1 VILTHGLQ
9 DLLQAGSEP
18 AVVSVGVFD
27 GVHMGHQAILAAN
40 VARAQELG
48 LVPTVTT
55 FSGHP
60 KRILLGRAPKTLT
73 SLEHRLAL
81 FRRAGIG
88 HTLVLEFTDELRSMP
103 AEAFVEQILL
113 AGLSAKAFVLGFDSK
128 FGMGRR
134 GDPKFLRGLG
144 HDVQVVPRVSV
155 DQRAISS
162 TAIREA
168 VELGD
173 LEGAGR
179 MLGRP
184 VSVLGRVVH
193 GQALGRTLGFPTA
206 NLDLAHE
213 LHPPTGVY
221 AGIAYVLSPDK
232 DPALRRSIPAVA
244 NIGTRPTLAGSPPPL
259 PTLPALPT
267 VEVHLL
273 DFQEDLYG
281 ELLEFEF
288 VANLRPEQRFA
299 DLDALRNQIS
309 ADVLAARSALADR
322 KPAPRS

>member
-1 VILTHGLQ
+1 MILTHGLE
-9 DLLQAGSEP
+9 DLPLAGCQP

-27 GVHMGHQAILAAN
+27 GVHLGHQAILTAN
-40 VARAQELG
+40 VARAKALG
-48 LVPTVTT
+48 LVPTVAT
-55 FSGHP
+55 FGGHP
-60 KRILLGRAPKTLT
+60 KRVLLGRAPKTLT

-88 HTLVLEFTDELRSMP
+88 HALVLEFDDELRSMS

-113 AGLSAKAFVLGFDSK
+113 TGLRAEAFVLGFDSK

-134 GDPKFLRGLG
+134 GDPDFLCGLG
-144 HDVQVVPRVSV
+144 HDVQVVPRVSI

-221 AGIAYVLSPDK
+221 AGIAHVLSPDK
-232 DPALRRSIPAVA
+232 DSARRQSLPAVA
-244 NIGTRPTLAGSPPPL
+244 NIGTRPTLAGSAPK
-259 PTLPALPT
+259 LPT

-273 DFQEDLYG
+273 DFEEDLYD

-288 VANLRPEQRFA
+288 VASLRPEQRFE
-299 DLDALRNQIS
+299 DLDALRSQIS
-309 ADVLAARSALADR
+309 ADVIAARSVLAGR
-322 KPAPRS
+322 NPAPRS

>member
-1 VILTHGLQ
+1 MILSHGLQ
-9 DLLQAGSEP
+9 NLPQAGSKP

-27 GVHMGHQAILAAN
+27 GVHLGHQAILAAN
-40 VARAQELG
+40 LARSQALG
-48 LVPTVTT
+48 LMPTVAT

-103 AEAFVEQILL
+103 AEAFVQQILL
-113 AGLSAKAFVLGFDSK
+113 AGLSAEAFVLGFDSK
-128 FGMGRR
+128 FGMDRR
-134 GDPKFLRGLG
+134 GDPELLRALG
-144 HDVQVVPRVSV
+144 HDVHVVPRVSV

-184 VSVLGRVVH
+184 VSVLGRVIH

-221 AGIAYVLSPDK
+221 AGIAHVLSPDK
-232 DPALRRSIPAVA
+232 DPARRRSHSAVA
-244 NIGTRPTLAGSPPPL
+244 NIGTRPTLAGNTPKQPS
-259 PTLPALPT
+259 

-273 DFQEDLYG
+273 DFEEDLYG
-281 ELLEFEF
+281 ELLEFDF
-288 VANLRPEQRFA
+288 VAKLRPEQRFA
-299 DLDALRNQIS
+299 DLDALRSQIS
-309 ADVLAARSALADR
+309 ADVVAARSALADR
-322 KPAPRS
+322 KPGPRS

>member
-1 VILTHGLQ
+1 MILTHGLQ
-9 DLLQAGSEP
+9 DLPLAGCEP

-27 GVHMGHQAILAAN
+27 GVHLGHQAILAAN

-48 LVPTVTT
+48 LVPTVAT

-60 KRILLGRAPKTLT
+60 KRVLLGRAPRTLT
-73 SLEHRLAL
+73 SLEHRLTL

-88 HTLVLEFTDELRSMP
+88 HALVLEFDDQLRTMS
-103 AEAFVEQILL
+103 AEAFVSQVLL
-113 AGLSAKAFVLGFDSK
+113 GGLRAQAFVLGFDSK
-128 FGMGRR
+128 FGMNRR
-134 GDPKFLRGLG
+134 GDPELLHNLG

-173 LEGAGR
+173 LAGAAR

-184 VSVLGRVVH
+184 VSVLGRVIH

-221 AGIAYVLSPDK
+221 AGIAHVLSPDK
-232 DPALRRSIPAVA
+232 DPARRRSLSAVA
-244 NIGTRPTLAGSPPPL
+244 NIGTRPTLAGKAPES
-259 PTLPALPT
+259 PT

-273 DFQEDLYG
+273 DFEEDLYG

-288 VANLRPEQRFA
+288 VANLRPEQRFV
-299 DLDALRNQIS
+299 DLDALRNQIA
-309 ADVLAARSALADR
+309 ADVVAARSALAGR
-322 KPAPRS
+322 NPAPRS